1 MAEVTAFVMA
11 GGKSTRMGTD
21 KAFLEVQ
28 GRSLLANALERAE
41 AAARNVVIVG
51 ASSKFSPFGT
61 VIEDLYPD
69 RGPLGG
75 IHAALT
81 ASETELNLILGVDM
95 PFVEVRFMKY
105 LISVAGISNAF
116 VTVPCV
122 GGHYEPLCAV
132 YRKEFAIRAEE
143 ALKAERN
150 KIDALFAEIPLR
162 VVDDEEL
169 ADNGF
174 CPSMFRNVNTPED
187 WDLAREELVVRNVL

>member
-1 MAEVTAFVMA
+1 
-11 GGKSTRMGTD
+11 
-21 KAFLEVQ
+21 
-28 GRSLLANALERAE
+28 
-41 AAARNVVIVG
+41 
-51 ASSKFSPFGT
+51 

>member
-61 VIEDLYPD
+61 VIEDVYPD

-187 WDLAREELVVRNVL
+187 WHLAREELVVRNVL